1 MFLEGLLGYCMI
13 FKNFTKTTSFTRID
27 SKRILNVSINL
38 YSNTLK
44 EVKISLLPIIRL
56 FKCQIPGF
64 DQAISIDF
72 KADYVRPS
80 EEIQKISVVHG
91 SSTTSNR
98 SKVQN
103 DIESQLSLQMKML
116 MKYQLQLTWNIHN
129 ILVMN
134 YLPLKRYVRKLLSSL
149 NTTKVSGTR
158 QSAPQATVRISQ
170 HCRMTAMYDLQ
181 QFVCNRSSS
190 RWMEDC
196 HYYSFVKKK

>member
-44 EVKISLLPIIRL
+44 EGKISLLPIIRL

-64 DQAISIDF
+64 DLVQAISIDL

-80 EEIQKISVVHG
+80 EEIEKISVVHG

-134 YLPLKRYVRKLLSSL
+134 YLPLKR
-149 NTTKVSGTR
+149 
-158 QSAPQATVRISQ
+158 
-170 HCRMTAMYDLQ
+170 
-181 QFVCNRSSS
+181 
-190 RWMEDC
+190 
-196 HYYSFVKKK
+196 